1 MGAMHAMREHSGS
14 GSWERRMPHPRA
26 CRWQSRATV
35 FTVLLMVPLVAQ
47 GLVWTP
53 ALAASCEIPA
63 AVASSRDRL
72 PAIASAATPTP
83 GAGSSIIR
91 VEGQAEPAAATAVSS
106 PVATPV
112 QPASDP
118 AERLADEL
126 TAIAESLA

>member
-1 MGAMHAMREHSGS
+1 MGAMHAMREHNGS

-72 PAIASAATPTP
+72 PATP
-83 GAGSSIIR
+83 GAPTPMTAAGSTIIQ
-91 VEGQAEPAAATAVSS
+91 VEGEAEPAAATAAAS
-106 PVATPV
+106 PVAT
-112 QPASDP
+112 
-118 AERLADEL
+118 
-126 TAIAESLA
+126 